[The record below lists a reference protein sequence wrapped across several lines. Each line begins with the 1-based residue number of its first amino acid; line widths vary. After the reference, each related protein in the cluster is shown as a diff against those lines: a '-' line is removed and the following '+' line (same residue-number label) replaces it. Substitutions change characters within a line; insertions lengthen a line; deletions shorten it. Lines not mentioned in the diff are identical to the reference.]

1 MKNAA
6 IQIKSIKRSQNRLP
20 VSLLSTLSLQLLIKK
35 MKRSLSWAMGEL
47 NTTILLNK
55 QKKQILLTVLHR
67 DTEIVSFQ
75 SSDSIT
81 FHVIEGNLKL
91 ESKNR
96 TVFINKGNALT
107 FSDNEEYTISNN
119 EETAYLL
126 TMTNK
131 N

>member
-1 MKNAA
+1 
-6 IQIKSIKRSQNRLP
+6 
-20 VSLLSTLSLQLLIKK
+20 
-35 MKRSLSWAMGEL
+35 MGEL

>member
-6 IQIKSIKRSQNRLP
+6 IQIKPIKRSQNRLP